1 MTGELSKNGNEVVIG
16 PLSRILSV
24 NWLFLNIF
32 RKELWWWQKNEWEL
46 KAKHDH
52 EDFWTTYL
60 LTMKIR
66 LNTNKNNKPITMT
79 AKTHLLAVKKH
90 FLSLKNNYYLLVQ
103 ILLDPSFCRNFQVS
117 SMGEDPVMFW
127 LFLKIIHTYTFITI
141 MCSAHPNKQYQYR
154 E

>member
-1 MTGELSKNGNEVVIG
+1 MTGELSKNFNGVGIG
-16 PLSRILSV
+16 SLSKILSV

-60 LTMKIR
+60 QWKYDWTR
-66 LNTNKNNKPITMT
+66 TRTTNQ
-79 AKTHLLAVKKH
+79 LLRPQTLIYSRSKKH
-90 FLSLKNNYYLLVQ
+90 FLSSTNNYYLLVQ